1 MVNKFLY
8 STNNSY
14 SLHLTTKGMSVT
26 FIQKWG
32 YQFPCQCYTCVH
44 ISHSPHK
51 MAATIVKLFYP
62 KLNQWRRQ
70 MLSFSLG
77 VGMGVDP
84 DKKVGGDNKM
94 MCRTSMY
101 AVHEYQTSKAG
112 VIIESNF
119 GGLRCFSLSLY
130 SFSSP
135 PFCPTFK
142 TRSLSLRAGVS
153 RVSQWVRATPG
164 R

>member
-1 MVNKFLY
+1 
-8 STNNSY
+8 
-14 SLHLTTKGMSVT
+14 
-26 FIQKWG
+26 
-32 YQFPCQCYTCVH
+32 
-44 ISHSPHK
+44 
-51 MAATIVKLFYP
+51 
-62 KLNQWRRQ
+62 
-70 MLSFSLG
+70 
-77 VGMGVDP
+77 MGVDP
-84 DKKVGGDNKM
+84 DKKVGGQQY
-94 MCRTSMY
+94 RTSMY

-135 PFCPTFK
+135 TFCPTFFK

-153 RVSQWVRATPG
+153 RVSQWVWAEPAAKRTKCVLLCIIMFN